1 MAQSTWAAATETWTT
16 NPYIWDN
23 TTLSDSV
30 TLALT
35 GDISSSNTAGL
46 VADAVMTTVNLTQL
60 NEEDTEKLASALFGN
75 SLGTTANA
83 YVLVP
88 VSGIIES
95 ELDIVNNVN
104 FEERGTIS
112 MTSSQSSQNNFL
124 WNDVQEDT
132 SSTWTKV
139 ADPDE

>member
-1 MAQSTWAAATETWTT
+1 MAQSTWAAATETWATT
-16 NPYIWDN
+16 SYIWDN
-23 TTLSDSV
+23 TTLSDSI
-30 TLALT
+30 TLAMT
-35 GDISSSNTAGL
+35 GDISNSNTAGL

-60 NEEDTEKLASALFGN
+60 NEEDIEKIASALFAN
-75 SLGTTANA
+75 SLGTTATA
-83 YVLVP
+83 SVAMP
-88 VSGIIES
+88 VTGTIAN
-95 ELDIVNNVN
+95 ELDIINNVN
-104 FEERGTIS
+104 FEERGTIA

>member
-1 MAQSTWAAATETWTT
+1 MAQSTWAAATETWATT
-16 NPYIWDN
+16 SYIWDN
-23 TTLSDSV
+23 TTLSDNI
-30 TLALT
+30 TLAMT
-35 GDISSSNTAGL
+35 GDISNSNTAGL

-60 NEEDTEKLASALFGN
+60 NEEDAEKIASALFAN
-75 SLGTTANA
+75 SLGTTAA
-83 YVLVP
+83 ASVAMP
-88 VSGIIES
+88 VTGTIAN
-95 ELDIVNNVN
+95 ELDIINNVN
-104 FEERGTIS
+104 FEERGTIA

>member
-1 MAQSTWAAATETWTT
+1 MAQSTWAAATDTWTT
-16 NPYIWDN
+16 NPYTWTN
-23 TTLSDSV
+23 TTYSDSV
-30 TLALT
+30 TLAMNDGFT
-35 GDISSSNTAGL
+35 ISSNAKHNVS
-46 VADAVMTTVNLTQL
+46 AVMTTVNLTQL
-60 NEEDTEKLASALFGN
+60 NEEDAIKLVSASFAN

-83 YVLVP
+83 YILAP

-124 WNDVQEDT
+124 WNDIQEDT